1 MRPLCAA
8 ALAVLGLAGCASQA
22 PRSPQADL
30 PGGQTV
36 VRDGLAAGGERLVAI
51 DGAAACR
58 APVMWHRAGAAWVE
72 GARGAALPEADCPAV
87 TAMLAAD
94 ARTLAVYD
102 FSAGRAEVWTLV
114 DGRFEP
120 AGSASL
126 TAAAGFPFPAPGPN
140 LAFSADAGTLLLGS
154 LNRACR
160 QPAPNVRACGTA
172 ELFVRQGDH
181 WAAVATFLPAPER
194 DGRIRFGQ
202 AVALTPMGD
211 LALVGGTGEPGRSGA
226 LWVYALGGDAPRL
239 VQILSPPK
247 PEGGFANDLSLAAD
261 GSWLAVGGEQA
272 VYLYQRNGENFI
284 FRRKLTPPDLAA
296 GHFGETVAL
305 SADGG
310 RLLVGAPRTACAAG
324 ERCGIAY
331 LFERDRYWQPTRTIR
346 ADHPRQD
353 ANFGHHL
360 ALSPEG
366 TRAAVQGAVLHVIAL
381 DDAG

>member
-1 MRPLCAA
+1 MRRLCAA
-8 ALAVLGLAGCASQA
+8 ALAMLGLAGCASQA
-22 PRSPQADL
+22 PRSTQTDL
-30 PGGQTV
+30 PGGQTL
-36 VRDGLAAGGERLVAI
+36 VRDGLATGGDRLVAI

-58 APVMWHRAGAAWVE
+58 EPILWHRTGAIWNEA
-72 GARGAALPEADCPAV
+72 ARGEALHGNDCPPV
-87 TAMLAAD
+87 TAMLASD

-102 FSAGRAEVWTLV
+102 FSAGRAEVQTLV
-114 DGRFEP
+114 DGQFTP

-140 LAFSADAGTLLLGS
+140 LAFSADARMLLLGS

-160 QPAPNVRACGTA
+160 RPTANARACGTA
-172 ELFVRQGDH
+172 ELFERHGSG
-181 WAAVATFLPAPER
+181 WTGVATFQPVPER

-202 AVALTPMGD
+202 AVALTPTGD

-226 LWVYALGGDAPRL
+226 LWVYALGGDEPQL

-272 VYLYQRNGENFI
+272 VYLYQRNGESFSY
-284 FRRKLTPPDLAA
+284 RRKLTPPDLAA

-310 RLLVGAPRTACAAG
+310 RLLVGAPRTACTAG

-331 LFERDRYWQPTRTIR
+331 LFERDRYWQMTRTIR
-346 ADHPRQD
+346 PDQPIPD
-353 ANFGHHL
+353 ANFSHHL
-360 ALSPEG
+360 SLSPEG
-366 TRAAVQGAVLHVIAL
+366 TRAALQGAAVHVIAL
-381 DDAG
+381 EDAH